1 MSVLAVLG
9 AGGHGEAVADV
20 AESMG
25 EWSRI
30 LFFDDAWPG
39 VAPPA
44 AWPLIGDRTALLRE
58 LAAFAG
64 VVVAIGD
71 NRTRLDKCRE
81 IHRHGGDVV
90 TIVHRAAV
98 VSPHARLGAG
108 SVVCAG
114 AVVDPG
120 AILGEACIVNIGASV
135 SHHCELG
142 PGVHVGGGANLAGR
156 VRVGACSLIGTGA
169 VMRGGLVVGDN
180 VVVGAGAVVVRPVDD
195 GLTVVGNPARPLSR
209 GTVARTSTNP

>member
-9 AGGHGEAVADV
+9 AGDQGEVVADA
-20 AESMG
+20 AESTG

-44 AWPLIGDRTALLRE
+44 AWPLIGDGTALLRE

-64 VVVAIGD
+64 VVVALGD
-71 NRTRLDKCRE
+71 NRIRLDKYRE
-81 IHRHGGDVV
+81 IHRHGGDGI
-90 TIVHRAAV
+90 TIVHRAAA

-120 AILGEACIVNIGASV
+120 AILGEACIVNMGASV
-135 SHHCELG
+135 AHHCELG
-142 PGVHVGGGANLAGR
+142 PGVHVAPGANLAGR
-156 VRVGACSLIGTGA
+156 VRIGACSLIGIGA
-169 VMRGGLVVGDN
+169 VIREELAVGDN

-209 GTVARTSTNP
+209 RTAAWAPNDS